1 MPSSPNR
8 TCGSRNQNAL
18 AALIP
23 KSLNDEKL
31 PMRHVTYERIGLTWI
46 TLYITTLAYQNDD
59 LYNCHHSIVLEHS
72 TSMTYLIVF
81 GMRRTDECLY
91 KLSSSSR
98 FLEGDSSK
106 TDATSVEFDCLCKHC
121 FNVTPA
127 HQERSC
133 PDDNSADG
141 NAENTSAIDAA
152 PERSLSCFR
161 LNTTLH

>member
-18 AALIP
+18 AGLIP

-98 FLEGDSSK
+98 WAILRRQMQPAWNLIAFANTASTSHRHIRSVRVPMTTPQTATRK
-106 TDATSVEFDCLCKHC
+106 TQALLTRR
-121 FNVTPA
+121 
-127 HQERSC
+127 RSG
-133 PDDNSADG
+133 A
-141 NAENTSAIDAA
+141 
-152 PERSLSCFR
+152 
-161 LNTTLH
+161 

>member
-18 AALIP
+18 AGLIP

-98 FLEGDSSK
+98 SLEGDSSK
-106 TDATSVEFDCLCKHC
+106 TDEPAWCLIAFANTASTSRRHIRSVRVPMTTPQTATRKTQALL
-121 FNVTPA
+121 TRR
-127 HQERSC
+127 RSG
-133 PDDNSADG
+133 A
-141 NAENTSAIDAA
+141 
-152 PERSLSCFR
+152 
-161 LNTTLH
+161 